1 MLRAMRVTV
10 RFEPSG
16 REVRVLRGTTLLEA
30 ARSAGLPLASACGA
44 DGLCARC
51 GLEILDGA
59 AALDAESEDEQRSKR
74 RNRVDPRQRLAC
86 RVILSTDARV
96 RASYW

>member
-1 MLRAMRVTV
+1 MRVTV

-30 ARSAGLPLASACGA
+30 ARRAGLPSASACGA
-44 DGLCARC
+44 DGLCGRC
-51 GLEILDGA
+51 GLEILEGEA
-59 AALDAESEDEQRSKR
+59 AGGAESESETRSKR
-74 RNRVDPRQRLAC
+74 RNRVESGQRLAC
-86 RVILSTDARV
+86 RVILSADARV

>member
-1 MLRAMRVTV
+1 MLRAMLVTV

-51 GLEILDGA
+51 GVDILQGEA
-59 AALDAESEDEQRSKR
+59 GLCAEGEDERQSKL
-74 RNRVDPRQRLAC
+74 RNRVDARQRLAC
-86 RVILSTDARV
+86 RVILSSDARV

>member
-1 MLRAMRVTV
+1 MRVTV

-30 ARSAGLPLASACGA
+30 ARRAGLPLASACGA

-51 GLEILDGA
+51 DVEILDGGA
-59 AALDAESEDEQRSKR
+59 SLEAESESERRCKL

-86 RVILSTDARV
+86 RVILSSDARV

>member
-1 MLRAMRVTV
+1 MRVTV

-59 AALDAESEDEQRSKR
+59 AALDIESEDERRSKR

-86 RVILSTDARV
+86 RVILSADARV

>member
-1 MLRAMRVTV
+1 MRVTV

-30 ARSAGLPLASACGA
+30 ARRAGLPIASACGS
-44 DGLCARC
+44 DGLCGRC
-51 GLEILDGA
+51 GLEILEGGDSLG
-59 AALDAESEDEQRSKR
+59 AESERELRSKL
-74 RNRVDPRQRLAC
+74 RNRVDPSRRLAC
-86 RVILSTDARV
+86 CVLLSADARV

>member
-1 MLRAMRVTV
+1 MRVTV

-16 REVRVLRGTTLLEA
+16 REVRVLRGSTLLDA

-51 GLEILDGA
+51 GLEIIEGE
-59 AALDAESEDEQRSKR
+59 AALGAESEDERSSKR

-86 RVILSTDARV
+86 RVILSADARV

>member
-1 MLRAMRVTV
+1 MRVTV

-16 REVRVLRGTTLLEA
+16 HEVRVLRGTTLLEA

-44 DGLCARC
+44 EGLCGRC
-51 GLEILDGA
+51 GLEILEGGA
-59 AALDAESEDEQRSKR
+59 SLGAEDDEETRSKR
-74 RNRVDPRQRLAC
+74 RNRVDPRERLAC
-86 RVILSTDARV
+86 RVILSADARV

>member
-1 MLRAMRVTV
+1 MRVTV

-16 REVRVLRGTTLLEA
+16 REVRVLRGTTVLAA
-30 ARSAGLPLASACGA
+30 ARSAGLPMASACGA

-51 GLEILDGA
+51 GVEILDGG
-59 AALDAESEDEQRSKR
+59 AALEAESEDERRSKL

-86 RVILSTDARV
+86 RVVVSADVRV

>member
-1 MLRAMRVTV
+1 MRVTV

-51 GLEILDGA
+51 GLEILDGG
-59 AALDAESEDEQRSKR
+59 AALEAEGEDERRSKR
-74 RNRVDPRQRLAC
+74 RNRIDPRQRLAC
-86 RVILSTDARV
+86 RVILSADARV

>member
-1 MLRAMRVTV
+1 MRVTV

-30 ARSAGLPLASACGA
+30 AQRAGLPVASACGS
-44 DGLCARC
+44 DGLCGRC
-51 GLEILDGA
+51 GLEILEGGE
-59 AALDAESEDEQRSKR
+59 ALGPESAGEQRSKR

-86 RVILSTDARV
+86 RVLLSADARV
-96 RASYW
+96 RATYW